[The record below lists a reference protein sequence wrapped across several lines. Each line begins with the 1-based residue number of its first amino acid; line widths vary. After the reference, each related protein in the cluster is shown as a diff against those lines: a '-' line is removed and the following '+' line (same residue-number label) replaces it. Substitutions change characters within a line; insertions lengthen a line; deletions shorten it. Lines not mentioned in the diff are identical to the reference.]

1 MQGQIKPGRKLAMLS
16 WSGGLLSC
24 AFGFGEIIVCIETTS
39 LLEEVILVCPS
50 DSQRKKELLKQMNT
64 TK

>member
-1 MQGQIKPGRKLAMLS
+1 MLS